1 MTTRV
6 RLSELRDA
14 FTWVSVDGPFENVA
28 YVSRA
33 SGQIWL
39 VTDYDDVGDEAPE
52 DADDES
58 LYLQVPSQKELDL
71 GRSLVLRFAQEHL
84 PERFPLVD
92 EWYNFRNNPRS
103 AVNVL
108 LRLDE
113 SSYVPGMGAM
123 GSDHPISWYHEFDGG
138 RAWYTAIGHRSEL
151 YVDPLYTQHLLGG
164 LRWAAG
170 VSE

>member
-84 PERFPLVD
+84 PERFDDIRGFFQRRGAYAKFKALLDGCGMLPV
-92 EWYNFRNNPRS
+92 WS
-103 AVNVL
+103 AYEANGVEQA
-108 LRLDE
+108 LRE
-113 SSYVPGMGAM
+113 
-123 GSDHPISWYHEFDGG
+123 
-138 RAWYTAIGHRSEL
+138 
-151 YVDPLYTQHLLGG
+151 
-164 LRWAAG
+164 WAADND
-170 VSE
+170 VELL